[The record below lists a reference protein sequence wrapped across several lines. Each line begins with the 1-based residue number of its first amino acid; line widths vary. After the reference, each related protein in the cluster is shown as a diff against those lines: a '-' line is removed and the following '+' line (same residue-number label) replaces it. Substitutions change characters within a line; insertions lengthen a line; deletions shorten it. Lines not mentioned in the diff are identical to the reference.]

1 MAHIHLPDGTF
12 SLLWVL
18 IWWGVALVLIALAL
32 RSARS
37 QTIETK
43 RLAIA
48 GMIAAASFAVFQINI
63 PFAGGVHM
71 NLTPLIGILTGPA
84 IGSLVVLVVNIL
96 SALVGHGGWGLI
108 GANTTVNISE
118 VITAYYVFKLTKNK
132 LEIFTRGA
140 IAAIL
145 GLSVGNVALI
155 LIIAISGISGSGVSG
170 SASIIYL
177 AQIPLLNFI
186 VAVGEAVA
194 TGYVVLY
201 LSKVRSDLIGD

>member
-1 MAHIHLPDGTF
+1 
-12 SLLWVL
+12 
-18 IWWGVALVLIALAL
+18 
-32 RSARS
+32 
-37 QTIETK
+37 
-43 RLAIA
+43 
-48 GMIAAASFAVFQINI
+48 
-63 PFAGGVHM
+63 M

-84 IGSLVVLVVNIL
+84 IGSLVVLVVNIF

-140 IAAIL
+140 VAAIL

-170 SASIIYL
+170 SASILYL
-177 AQIPLLNFI
+177 VQIPLLNFI

-201 LSKVRSDLIGD
+201 LSKVRPDLIGD